1 MGLKSLKKSEEGTGI
16 MFTTRWST
24 SERKYDVLFDRDVK
38 VRMPDG
44 TLLDGNIYRPA
55 SNERFPVIL
64 GAHAYN
70 KDLQSPPMRPVG
82 FTPMRGY
89 MESGDSTFFA
99 RRGYVHAVFNVRG
112 SGKSEGFYQ
121 LMGPLEVQDICNLI
135 EWLAAQPWS
144 TGDIGMFGVS
154 YFARLAKAVAAAGP
168 KPLKAI
174 FAPFAGTDDYRHR
187 CYHGGILAHGFITHW
202 RNSLHRPNYCSLYKE
217 AHGEAAYR
225 EAIAQAQHDEEIMAV
240 PALREAL
247 QNPEAG
253 TNALIVDFLLHPF
266 DGPFWR
272 EHSAQDAKAR
282 IPAYLGACWGNYGL
296 HLAGA
301 FTAWRDWQGPKK
313 MVIGPG
319 IYLDR
324 PVYQYQDE
332 SLRWFDHWL
341 KGVNNGVMDEPP
353 IRCFIP
359 PTGEWKSLS
368 DWPPPEARWTT
379 FYLHKDGILSEH
391 ELWPSEGAD
400 AFDESNFE
408 HGSITYA
415 TPLLVE
421 NTEVL
426 GPSVLTLYLSTTDTD
441 ALLFVTL
448 LVIDRDDKEHELTRG
463 WLRASQRRL
472 REDSKRWEPIQAHED
487 REPLEPGKVYEV
499 CIPIVA
505 TARLFQAGERIAVR
519 IKGADEEPPLNS
531 LQALA
536 RNHLRRPRPARITI
550 HHDESHPSHLDLP
563 VTRGNIVGTFFSGG
577 DISSFALSR

>member
-1 MGLKSLKKSEEGTGI
+1 
-16 MFTTRWST
+16 MFTTKWST
-24 SERKYDVLFDRDVK
+24 SERKYDVTVDRDVK

-44 TLLDGNIYRPA
+44 TALDGNIYRPA

-112 SGKSEGFYQ
+112 SGKSEGYYQ
-121 LMGPLEVQDICNLI
+121 LMGPLEVQDIRDLI
-135 EWLAAQPWS
+135 NWLAAQPWS
-144 TGDIGMFGVS
+144 TGDVGMFGVS
-154 YFARLAKAVAAAGP
+154 YFARLAKAVAALGP

-187 CYHGGILAHGFITHW
+187 CYHGGILAHGFISHW
-202 RNSLHRPNYCSLYKE
+202 RNSLHRPNYRSLYKE
-217 AHGEAAYR
+217 SHGEAAYKD
-225 EAIAQAQHDEEIMAV
+225 AIARVMRDEEIMAV
-240 PALREAL
+240 PGLREAL
-247 QNPEAG
+247 QNPEVG

-272 EHSAQDAKAR
+272 EHSAQDAKAT

-296 HLAGA
+296 HLPGA
-301 FTAWRDWQGPKK
+301 FTAWKDWQGPKK
-313 MVIGPG
+313 MVIGPA

-341 KGVNNGVMDEPP
+341 KGVDNGVMDEPP

-359 PTGEWKSLS
+359 PTGEWKSLN
-368 DWPPPEARWTT
+368 DWPPPEARWTS
-379 FYLHKDGILSEH
+379 FYLHKDGLLSEH
-391 ELWPSEGAD
+391 ELWPSEGTD

-408 HGSITYA
+408 HGSVTYT

-448 LVIDRDDKEHELTRG
+448 LAIDREGEEQELTRG

-472 REDSKRWEPIQAHED
+472 REDSKPWEPIQVHED
-487 REPLEPGKVYEV
+487 REPLEPGTIYELR
-499 CIPIVA
+499 IPIVP
-505 TARLFQAGERIAVR
+505 TARLFQAGERISIR
-519 IKGADEEPPLNS
+519 IKGADDEPPLNS

-536 RNHLRRPRPARITI
+536 RNHLRRTRPARITI

-563 VTRGNIVGTFFSGG
+563 ITRGNLIGTFFSGG
-577 DISSFALSR
+577 DISSFGLSH

>member
-1 MGLKSLKKSEEGTGI
+1 
-16 MFTTRWST
+16 MFTTQWST
-24 SERKYDVLFDRDVK
+24 SERKYDVIVERDVK

-44 TLLDGNIYRPA
+44 TLLDGNIYRPV
-55 SNERFPVIL
+55 SPERFPVIL

-70 KDLQSPPMRPVG
+70 KDLQSPPLRPVG

-112 SGKSEGFYQ
+112 SGKSSGYYQ

-135 EWLAAQPWS
+135 DWLAGQPWS
-144 TGDIGMFGVS
+144 TGDVGMFGVS
-154 YFARLAKAVAAAGP
+154 YFARLAKAVAAVGP

-202 RNSLHRPNYCSLYKE
+202 RNSLHRPNYRSLYKE
-217 AHGEAAYR
+217 AHGEAAYK
-225 EAIAQAQHDEEIMAV
+225 EAIAQALRDEEIMAV

-253 TNALIVDFLLHPF
+253 TNALIVDFLLQPF
-266 DGPFWR
+266 DGAFWR
-272 EHSAQDAKAR
+272 DHSAHDAKAT

-296 HLAGA
+296 HLPGA
-301 FTAWRDWQGPKK
+301 FTAWKDWQGPKK

-324 PVYQYQDE
+324 PVSQYQDE

-341 KGVNNGVMDEPP
+341 KGIDNGVMDEPP
-353 IRCFIP
+353 IRSFIP

-368 DWPPPEARWTT
+368 DWPPPEARWIT
-379 FYLHKDGILSEH
+379 FYLHKDGLLSEH

-400 AFDESNFE
+400 AFDESSFE
-408 HGSITYA
+408 HGSVTYA

-426 GPSVLTLYLSTTDTD
+426 GPSVLTLHLSTTDTD

-448 LVIDRDDKEHELTRG
+448 LAIDRDGKEHELTRG
-463 WLRASQRRL
+463 WLRASQRKL
-472 REDSKRWEPIQAHED
+472 RGDSEPWAPVQAHES
-487 REPLEPGKVYEV
+487 REPLEPGKIYELR
-499 CIPIVA
+499 ISIVP
-505 TARLFQAGERIAVR
+505 TARLFQAGERIAIR
-519 IKGADEEPPLNS
+519 IKGADDEAALNS

-536 RNHLRRPRPARITI
+536 RNHLRRTRPARITI

-563 VTRGNIVGTFFSGG
+563 ITRGNIIGTFFSGG
-577 DISSFALSR
+577 DISKFGLSS

>member
-1 MGLKSLKKSEEGTGI
+1 
-16 MFTTRWST
+16 MFTTKWTT
-24 SERKYDVLFDRDVK
+24 SERKYDVILERDIK

-44 TLLDGNIYRPA
+44 TTLDGDIYRPT

-70 KDLQSPPMRPVG
+70 KRLQSPPIRPVG

-112 SGKSEGFYQ
+112 SGNSEGFYQ
-121 LMGPLEVQDICNLI
+121 LMGPIELRDVCDLI
-135 EWLAAQPWS
+135 DWLAAQPWS
-144 TGDIGMFGVS
+144 NGIVGMFGVS
-154 YFARLAKAVAAAGP
+154 YFARLAKAVAAQGP

-202 RNSLHRPNYCSLYKE
+202 RNSLHRPNYRSLYKE
-217 AHGEAAYR
+217 EHGEAAYV
-225 EAIAQAQHDEEIMAV
+225 EAIAQALRDEEIGAI
-240 PALREAL
+240 PGLGDAL
-247 QNPEAG
+247 QHPDTG
-253 TNALIVDFLLHPF
+253 TNALVVDVLLNPF
-266 DGPFWR
+266 DGPFWHER
-272 EHSAQDAKAR
+272 SAQDTKATV
-282 IPAYLGACWGNYGL
+282 PAYLGACWGNYGL
-296 HLAGA
+296 HLPGA
-301 FTAWRDWQGPKK
+301 FTAWKEWNGPKK

-319 IYLDR
+319 VYLDR

-332 SLRWFDHWL
+332 SLRWFDYWL
-341 KGVNNGVMDEPP
+341 KGIDNGVMDEPP

-359 PTGEWKSLS
+359 PTGEWKSLK

-379 FYLHKDGILSEH
+379 FYLHKDGVLSEH
-391 ELWPSEGAD
+391 ELWPGEGTD
-400 AFDESNFE
+400 SFDESNFE
-408 HGSITYA
+408 HGSVTYA
-415 TPLLVE
+415 TPPLVE

-441 ALLFVTL
+441 ALLFATL
-448 LVIDRDDKEHELTRG
+448 LLVDRAGKEHELTRG

-472 REDSKRWEPIQAHED
+472 RDDSTRWEPVQAHEG
-487 REPLEPGKVYEV
+487 REPLEPGNIYELKFM
-499 CIPIVA
+499 IVP
-505 TARLFQAGERIAVR
+505 TARLFKTGERIAIR
-519 IKGADEEPPLNS
+519 IKGADDEPPVNS

-550 HHDESHPSHLDLP
+550 YHDESHPSHLDLP
-563 VTRGNIVGTFFSGG
+563 ITRGNLIGTFFSGG
-577 DISSFALSR
+577 DISSFALSH

>member
-1 MGLKSLKKSEEGTGI
+1 
-16 MFTTRWST
+16 MFTTKWST
-24 SERKYDVLFDRDVK
+24 SERKYDVIVERDVK
-38 VRMPDG
+38 VPMPDG

-55 SNERFPVIL
+55 SSERFPVIL

-70 KDLQSPPMRPVG
+70 KDLQSPPLRPIG

-112 SGKSEGFYQ
+112 SGQSEGYYQ
-121 LMGPLEVQDICNLI
+121 LMGPLEVEDISNLI
-135 EWLAAQPWS
+135 DWLAAQHWS
-144 TGDIGMFGVS
+144 TGNVGMFGVS
-154 YFARLAKAVAAAGP
+154 YFARLAKAVAAVGP
-168 KPLKAI
+168 KPLTAI

-202 RNSLHRPNYCSLYKE
+202 RNSLHRPNYRSLYKQ
-217 AHGEAAYR
+217 AHGEAAYK
-225 EAIAQAQHDEEIMAV
+225 EAIERTLRDEEIIAV
-240 PALREAL
+240 PTLREAL

-253 TNALIVDFLLHPF
+253 TNALIVDFLLQPF
-266 DGPFWR
+266 DGTFWR
-272 EHSAQDAKAR
+272 EHRAQDAKAT

-296 HLAGA
+296 HLPGA
-301 FTAWRDWQGPKK
+301 FTAWKDWQGPKK

-332 SLRWFDHWL
+332 ALRWFDHWL
-341 KGVNNGVMDEPP
+341 KAIDNGVMEEPP

-359 PTGEWKSLS
+359 PTGEWKSLE
-368 DWPPPEARWTT
+368 DWPPPQARWTT
-379 FYLHKDGILSEH
+379 FYLHKDGVLSEH
-391 ELWPSEGAD
+391 ELWPSEGTD
-400 AFDESNFE
+400 AFDESSFE
-408 HGSITYA
+408 HGSLTYT
-415 TPLLVE
+415 TPPLVE

-448 LVIDRDDKEHELTRG
+448 LARDRDGKEHELTRG
-463 WLRASQRRL
+463 WLRVSQRKL
-472 REDSKRWEPIQAHED
+472 RGDSTPWEPVQAHEA
-487 REPLEPGKVYEV
+487 REPLEPGKIYELHMPLV
-499 CIPIVA
+499 P
-505 TARLFQAGERIAVR
+505 TARLFQAGERIAIR
-519 IKGADEEPPLNS
+519 IKGADDEPALNS

-563 VTRGNIVGTFFSGG
+563 ITRGNIIGTFFSGG
-577 DISSFALSR
+577 DISSFSLSH

>member
-1 MGLKSLKKSEEGTGI
+1 
-16 MFTTRWST
+16 MFTTKWST
-24 SERKYDVLFDRDVK
+24 SERKYDVTVDRDVK

-44 TLLDGNIYRPA
+44 TALDGNIYRPA

-70 KDLQSPPMRPVG
+70 KDLQSPPMRPLG

-112 SGKSEGFYQ
+112 SGKSEGYYQ
-121 LMGPLEVQDICNLI
+121 LMGPLEVQDIRDLI
-135 EWLAAQPWS
+135 NWLAAQPWS
-144 TGDIGMFGVS
+144 TGDVGMFGVS

-168 KPLKAI
+168 KSLKAI

-187 CYHGGILAHGFITHW
+187 CYHGGILAHGFISHW
-202 RNSLHRPNYCSLYKE
+202 RNSLHRPNYRSLYKE
-217 AHGEAAYR
+217 SHGEAAYKD
-225 EAIAQAQHDEEIMAV
+225 AIARVMRDEEIMAV
-240 PALREAL
+240 PGLHEAL
-247 QNPEAG
+247 QNPEVG

-272 EHSAQDAKAR
+272 EHSAQDAKAT

-296 HLAGA
+296 HLPGA
-301 FTAWRDWQGPKK
+301 FTAWKDWQGPKK
-313 MVIGPG
+313 MVIGPA

-341 KGVNNGVMDEPP
+341 KGVDNGVMDEPP

-359 PTGEWKSLS
+359 PTGEWKSLN
-368 DWPPPEARWTT
+368 DWPPPETRWTS
-379 FYLHKDGILSEH
+379 FYLHKDGLLSEH
-391 ELWPSEGAD
+391 ELWPSEGTD

-408 HGSITYA
+408 HGSVTYT

-448 LVIDRDDKEHELTRG
+448 LAIDREGKEQELTRG

-472 REDSKRWEPIQAHED
+472 REDSKPWEPIQVHED
-487 REPLEPGKVYEV
+487 REPLEPGTIYELR
-499 CIPIVA
+499 IPIVP
-505 TARLFQAGERIAVR
+505 TTRLFQAGERISIR
-519 IKGADEEPPLNS
+519 IKGADDEPPLNS

-536 RNHLRRPRPARITI
+536 RNHLRRTRPARITI

-563 VTRGNIVGTFFSGG
+563 ITRGNLIGTFFSGG
-577 DISSFALSR
+577 DISSFGLSH

>member
-1 MGLKSLKKSEEGTGI
+1 MEGGGFRR
-16 MFTTRWST
+16 MFTTKWST
-24 SERKYDVLFDRDVK
+24 SKRKYDVIVERDVK

-44 TLLDGNIYRPA
+44 TMLDGDVYRPA

-70 KDLQSPPMRPVG
+70 KNLQSPPMRPVG

-112 SGKSEGFYQ
+112 SGSSGGFYQ
-121 LMGPLEVQDICNLI
+121 LMGPLEVQDVCRLI
-135 EWLAAQPWS
+135 DWLAAQSWS
-144 TGDIGMFGVS
+144 TGDVGMFGVS
-154 YFARLAKAVAAAGP
+154 YFARLAKAVAAMAP

-202 RNSLHRPNYCSLYKE
+202 RNSLHRPNYLSLYKE

-225 EAIAQAQHDEEIMAV
+225 DAIAQAMRDEEIIAV
-240 PALREAL
+240 AGLREAV

-253 TNALIVDFLLHPF
+253 TNALVVDLLLHPF
-266 DGPFWR
+266 DGSFWHQR
-272 EHSAQDAKAR
+272 NAQDAEAK

-296 HLAGA
+296 HLPGA
-301 FTAWRDWQGPKK
+301 FTAWKEWQGPKK

-324 PVYQYQDE
+324 PVYQFQDE

-341 KGVNNGVMDEPP
+341 KGIDNGVMDEPP
-353 IRCFIP
+353 VRCFIP
-359 PTGEWKSLS
+359 PTGEWKALT
-368 DWPPPEARWTT
+368 DWPPPGARWTT
-379 FYLHKDGILSEH
+379 FYMHKDGILSEH
-391 ELWPSEGAD
+391 ELWPEEGAD
-400 AFDESNFE
+400 SFDESNFE
-408 HGSITYA
+408 HGSLIYT
-415 TPLLVE
+415 TPPLVE
-421 NTEVL
+421 NTEIL
-426 GPSVLTLYLSTTDTD
+426 GPSVLTLYVSTTDTE
-441 ALLFVTL
+441 ALLFATL
-448 LVIDRDDKEHELTRG
+448 LLIDRHDKEHELTRG

-472 REDSKRWEPIQAHED
+472 REDSTAWEPVLAHEK
-487 REPLEPGKVYEV
+487 REPLEPGKTYELQ
-499 CIPIVA
+499 IPIVA
-505 TARLFQAGERIAVR
+505 TGRLFRAGERIAIR
-519 IKGADEEPPLNS
+519 IKGADDEPALNS

-550 HHDESHPSHLDLP
+550 HHNESCPSCLDLP
-563 VTRGNIVGTFFSGG
+563 ITRGNIIGTFFSGG
-577 DISSFALSR
+577 DISSFGLSR